1 MKYEPSDNKYENRI
15 TLAGFIIYLNALEQ
29 HIMAPKLYQN
39 IYQDMNQPLQNY
51 FINSSHN
58 T

>member
-1 MKYEPSDNKYENRI
+1 MKYEPSDNKNEQRM
-15 TLAGFIIYLNALEQ
+15 TLAGFIFYLNSLDQ
-29 HIMAPKLYQN
+29 HIMDPKLYRN
-39 IYQDMNQPLQNY
+39 VYQDMDQPLQNY